1 MLRRA
6 EGVPE
11 PASAVAMLDT
21 IDEIRAT
28 LSGLQGANDE
38 CDFYEEILAVLPQFV
53 AVGPQ
58 SAGKSSV
65 IRRVSDVA
73 LPEASTLCT
82 RIATMV
88 QIRRDTEPTIA
99 VILQGPGAET
109 LMEEVFDEADAEG
122 AKVKDAVK
130 RAQDTALARS
140 PGKQFVD
147 NHTVLVKVRG
157 PEKPNV
163 TLVDLPGFHTADDDD
178 TKTVNAMVKRYV
190 EMPGTLALHVVKGD
204 QDYGS
209 LLGNDFLRGIQGIPR
224 VTVLTHCD
232 KLEKT
237 SKDDAQRLRTTLNTT
252 STHSSLTVAVLGC
265 ARKDAEEVEML
276 RHLTD
281 MDVRLEVGASVL
293 GVHLEERIRLHL
305 ETQYPKAVA
314 KLLAS
319 LTETTARL
327 EEVREQSPPEVLYQM
342 VLQMQQT
349 FELEKPKLMNQLR
362 EVLADMT
369 MKIKNYMVA
378 HHHTVQVRTLK
389 SIDDFD
395 DPLVCGKTVYGK
407 LTPESKFA
415 SEIIVT
421 DIKGD
426 EISWQEASP
435 GAGKEPETGTSHKS
449 KLFSGEI
456 YTAKSIIEDIKL
468 LAADRGMR
476 NFVHSDRQP
485 IIAEYAQAFAKHYTA
500 VNRNTA
506 LLIEKKVNLLFDT
519 VFSKDVPEIAKS
531 AASRLRVRLKEH
543 LKNAEWECEEA
554 IQAMEAHN
562 TLPDLIFSP
571 NEHYLN
577 DLIQKMVA
585 QDQEM
590 VTDDGGLRHIFHNV
604 RAYIKVQRKQISET
618 AAKELI
624 RTLVLRSE
632 DHFKALLKAGLSEY
646 AQFIKEPQKAARERE
661 TLKRRQQVLQ
671 EALDVAQKKPRD

>member
-1 MLRRA
+1 MLRSD
-6 EGVPE
+6 EGVLG

-28 LSGLQGANDE
+28 LSGLQGENDQCE
-38 CDFYEEILAVLPQFV
+38 FYEEILAVLPQFV

-65 IRRVSDVA
+65 IRRVSGVA

-82 RIATMV
+82 RVATMV
-88 QIRRDTEPTIA
+88 QMRSAKEPIIA

-109 LMEEVFDEADAEG
+109 LMEEVFDEAEAEG
-122 AKVKDAVK
+122 TKVKDAVK

-147 NHTVLVKVRG
+147 NYTVLVKVRG
-157 PEKPNV
+157 PKKPNV

-209 LLGNDFLRGIQGIPR
+209 LLGNDFLRGIQGMPR

-232 KLEKT
+232 KLDKT

-252 STHSSLTVAVLGC
+252 TEISSLTVAVLGC
-265 ARKDAEEVEML
+265 GRKDAEEVEML
-276 RHLTD
+276 RHLID
-281 MDVRLEVGASVL
+281 MDARVEVGASVL
-293 GVHLEERIRLHL
+293 GVHLEERIHLQL
-305 ETQYPKAVA
+305 ETQYPKAIA
-314 KLLAS
+314 KLQAS

-327 EEVREQSPPEVLYQM
+327 DEVREQSPSEVFYQM
-342 VLQMQQT
+342 TLQVQQT
-349 FELEKPKLMNQLR
+349 FELEKPKLMNELR
-362 EVLADMT
+362 KVLADMT
-369 MKIKNYMVA
+369 MQIKNYMVNA
-378 HHHTVQVRTLK
+378 HATHAKTL
-389 SIDDFD
+389 SPIDDFD
-395 DPLVCGKTVYGK
+395 DPLECGKIVFVM
-407 LTPESKFA
+407 LTPQSIHA
-415 SEIIVT
+415 SRVMVT
-421 DIKGD
+421 GIKGN
-426 EISWQEASP
+426 EVFWQEAFP
-435 GAGKEPETGTSHKS
+435 DAGKTPETGTSKKS
-449 KLFSGEI
+449 ELYSGEI
-456 YTAKSIIEDIKL
+456 HDVKSMIEDIKL

-476 NFVHSDRQP
+476 NFVHIDRQP
-485 IIAEYAQAFAKHYTA
+485 IIAKYAQAFAKHYTT

-506 LLIEKKVNLLFDT
+506 RLIQKNVNTLFDT

-531 AASRLRVRLKEH
+531 AAIRFRMRLAEH
-543 LKNAEWECEEA
+543 LKNAEMDCEEA
-554 IQAMEAHN
+554 IEAMEAHN

-577 DLIQKMVA
+577 DLIQRMVA
-585 QDQEM
+585 QDKEIA
-590 VTDDGGLRHIFHNV
+590 TDDGGMRHIYHNV

-624 RTLVLRSE
+624 RTLVLKSE
-632 DHFKALLKAGLSEY
+632 DHFRALLKAGLPEY
-646 AQFIKEPQKAARERE
+646 AQFIKEPKQVARERE
-661 TLKRRQQVLQ
+661 TLKKRQQVLQ
-671 EALDVAQKKPRD
+671 EALDVAQRKPRD